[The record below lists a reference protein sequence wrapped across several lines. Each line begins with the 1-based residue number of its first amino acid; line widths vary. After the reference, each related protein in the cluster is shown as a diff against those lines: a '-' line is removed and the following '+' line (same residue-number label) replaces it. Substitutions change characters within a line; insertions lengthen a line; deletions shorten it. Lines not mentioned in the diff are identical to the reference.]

1 MNNNPSPIVW
11 KQGFLGA
18 ARRPAFETQVSRVE
32 PYWLKWMAKW
42 PSAAALAEAD
52 EEDVKALWSGLGI
65 VAIVLIGMVLY
76 QQTPSAGQLMG
87 MALITAGV
95 VLVNLSPATSNG

>member
-1 MNNNPSPIVW
+1 
-11 KQGFLGA
+11 
-18 ARRPAFETQVSRVE
+18 
-32 PYWLKWMAKW
+32 
-42 PSAAALAEAD
+42 
-52 EEDVKALWSGLGI
+52 
-65 VAIVLIGMVLY
+65 VLIGMLLY